1 MRKGIVMN
9 YINELSSSA
18 NEMLH
23 SACKKNTINNKAE
36 IIEIL
41 KTNDLPISDAVVNL
55 QAKYGGISYRF
66 SDISLKGFEIDLFD
80 YDPERKLYKVRYTQ
94 KFQEEIAFN
103 CMNYHYAG
111 DFGNFINE
119 SGQILK
125 FSMGKL
131 SVIAD
136 TIEEFL
142 ESEAVKYQFLKEQN
156 QWFERG
162 FYLKEFRD
170 WITNEEIG
178 LYKLEKHSNRY
189 KQWYT
194 NKEEDI
200 FIEYINHDYEI
211 NGGSVFIKN
220 KTAMLRLYNNLIKSS
235 GYPFSATYNFNEN
248 YIEIFG
254 VIKNDSSNQKYYC
267 QTFEKINNPIG
278 NEPIDVFYYMSGV

>member
-1 MRKGIVMN
+1 MN
-9 YINELSSSA
+9 YINVLSSSA

-23 SACKKNTINNKAE
+23 FAGKKNAINNRAE

-41 KTNDLPISDAVVNL
+41 KKNELPISDAVVNL
-55 QAKYGGISYRF
+55 QEKYGGISYRF
-66 SDISLKGFEIDLFD
+66 SDVSLKGFEIDIFD
-80 YDPERKLYKVRYTQ
+80 YDQERKFNKVRYTQ
-94 KFQEEIAFN
+94 KYQEEIAFN

-136 TIEEFL
+136 TIEEFI
-142 ESEAVKYQFLKEQN
+142 ESEAVKYHFLKDQN

-162 FYLKEFRD
+162 FYRKEFSD
-170 WITNEEIG
+170 WITNEKVG
-178 LYKLEKHSNRY
+178 LYKLEKQSNNY

-200 FIEYINHDYEI
+200 FIEYINNDYEI
-211 NGGSVFIKN
+211 NGGSVFLKN
-220 KTAMLRLYNNLIKSS
+220 KSAMKKLYDKLINSS
-235 GYPFSATYNFNEN
+235 GFPFSATYNFIDN

-254 VIKNDSSNQKYYC
+254 VIKNDSSNQKYYY

-278 NEPIDVFYYMSGV
+278 NEPIDVFYYMSGVY